1 MKNDE
6 VFLGEPTLRQMNRE
20 IEALAARIEAL
31 AARVEALVARVE
43 ALCEPPMPEKG
54 RAIAK
59 AKVTREANKTNE
71 EESADK

>member
-20 IEALAARIEAL
+20 IEALAAM
-31 AARVEALVARVE
+31 VEALGGPQ
-43 ALCEPPMPEKG
+43 ALKKVQ
-54 RAIAK
+54 AIAK

>member
-31 AARVEALVARVE
+31 AARVEAL
-43 ALCEPPMPEKG
+43 CEPPMPEKG

-59 AKVTREANKTNE
+59 AKATREANKTNE